1 MTKISIYLSGQPVGK
16 GRPRFTRTGHAYTPV
31 KTRRYEH
38 KLAAEASNWM
48 MLRSMD
54 PITQPCR
61 VAILAQ
67 FQIPKSWPKRR
78 REAATAG
85 EVYPGLPDIDNV
97 AKIALDALNGVCFED
112 DKQVYE
118 LKVSKR
124 YGEPMILIEVD
135 WD

>member
-1 MTKISIYLSGQPVGK
+1 
-16 GRPRFTRTGHAYTPV
+16 
-31 KTRRYEH
+31 
-38 KLAAEASNWM
+38 
-48 MLRSMD
+48 
-54 PITQPCR
+54 
-61 VAILAQ
+61 
-67 FQIPKSWPKRR
+67 
-78 REAATAG
+78 
-85 EVYPGLPDIDNV
+85 V